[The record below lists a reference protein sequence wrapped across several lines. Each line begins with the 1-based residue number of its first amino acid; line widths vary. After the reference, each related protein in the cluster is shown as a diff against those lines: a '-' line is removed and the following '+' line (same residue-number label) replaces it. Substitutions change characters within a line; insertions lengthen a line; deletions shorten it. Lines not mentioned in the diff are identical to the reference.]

1 MKYKNILFD
10 LDGTITDSSQGI
22 VNSYL
27 HSLEK
32 IGLAENDIDKLKSY
46 IGSPLRA
53 YYTERHGLS
62 TADSDIAVKH
72 FRQHYSEIG
81 IFENTVYPKM
91 DTLIDKLSESGFRL
105 YIATSKPLEFA
116 ITVLNHFNLKEYFN
130 SIHGSDMSADN
141 KPKDKLIADAI
152 LMNGLSKNES
162 IMIGDRYHD
171 INGAKSNGI
180 DSIAVTYGYG
190 SEAELSELK
199 PEYMA
204 SSADEINKIFF
215 PGA

>member
-10 LDGTITDSSQGI
+10 LDGTITDSSPGI
-22 VNSYL
+22 INSYL
-27 HSLEK
+27 HSLNK
-32 IGLAENDIDKLKSY
+32 IGLAEDDIDKLKSY

-53 YYTERHGLS
+53 YYTERHNLS

-72 FRQHYSEIG
+72 FREHYAEIG
-81 IFENTVYPKM
+81 IFENTIYPNM
-91 DTLIDKLSESGFRL
+91 DVLIDKLSESGFRL

-116 ITVLNHFNLKEYFN
+116 ITVLNHFNLKEYFD

-141 KPKDKLIADAI
+141 RPKDKLIADAI

-171 INGAKSNGI
+171 INGAKTNGI
-180 DSIAVTYGYG
+180 ASIAVTYGYG
-190 SEAELSELK
+190 SINELSELQ
-199 PEYMA
+199 PEYIA
-204 SSADEINKIFF
+204 ASADEIEKILYKS
-215 PGA
+215 

>member
-10 LDGTITDSSQGI
+10 LDGTITDSSPGI
-22 VNSYL
+22 INSYL
-27 HSLEK
+27 HSLTK
-32 IGLAENDIDKLKSY
+32 IGLAENDIEKLKSY

-53 YYTERHGLS
+53 YYTERHNLS

-72 FRQHYSEIG
+72 FREHYSEIG
-81 IFENTVYPKM
+81 IFENAVYPGM
-91 DTLIDKLSESGFRL
+91 AELIDKLQENGFRL

-116 ITVLNHFNLKEYFN
+116 VTVLNHFKLKEYFN

-180 DSIAVTYGYG
+180 ASIAVTYGFG

-215 PGA
+215 PGT